1 MGCRTPAAGLMAALS
16 LWEHPHMSFAVLFV
30 CTGNICRS
38 PAAERLF
45 RARSTAEVLLE
56 VTSAGTSGLAG
67 YPIDGPTTRALQEL
81 GIDPDGH
88 RARRMDGEMLR
99 ASDLI
104 LTAAVEHRSEVL
116 HTEPS
121 LLAKTFTLR
130 EFARLAWEAPE
141 ARPVGVPTDEGLRAR
156 VAAVARQRAWTRR
169 ARPGEYDI
177 ADPYGKSLK
186 VARATVAQISQRV
199 DIAVTELGLSQ

>member
-1 MGCRTPAAGLMAALS
+1 
-16 LWEHPHMSFAVLFV
+16 MSFAVLFV

-45 RARSTAEVLLE
+45 RARSMPEVLLE
-56 VTSAGTSGLAG
+56 VTSAGTSGLTG
-67 YPIDGPTTRALQEL
+67 HPIDGPTARALLEL

-88 RARRMDGEMLR
+88 RARRMDRDMLR
-99 ASDLI
+99 SSDLV
-104 LTAAVEHRSEVL
+104 LTADIEHRSEVL

-121 LLAKTFTLR
+121 MLAKTFTLR

-141 ARPVGVPTDEGLRAR
+141 AKPVGVPTDEGLRVR
-156 VAAVARQRAWTRR
+156 VAAIARQRGLTRR

-177 ADPYGKSLK
+177 ADPYGKSLEI
-186 VARATVAQISQRV
+186 ARAAVAQISQRV
-199 DIAVTELGLSQ
+199 DIAVKELGLRRTD

>member
-1 MGCRTPAAGLMAALS
+1 MAAFS
-16 LWEHPHMSFAVLFV
+16 LWEHPDMSFAVLFV

-45 RARSTAEVLLE
+45 RARSMPEVLLE
-56 VTSAGTSGLAG
+56 VTSAGTSGLTG
-67 YPIDGPTTRALQEL
+67 HPIDGPTARALLEL

-88 RARRMDGEMLR
+88 RARRMDRDMLR
-99 ASDLI
+99 SSDLV
-104 LTAAVEHRSEVL
+104 LTADIEHRSEVL

-121 LLAKTFTLR
+121 MLAKTFTLR

-141 ARPVGVPTDEGLRAR
+141 AKPVGVPTDEGLRVR
-156 VAAVARQRAWTRR
+156 VAAIARQRGLTRR

-177 ADPYGKSLK
+177 ADPYGKPLE
-186 VARATVAQISQRV
+186 VARAIVAQISLRV
-199 DIAVTELGLSQ
+199 DIAVRELGLSRTGDPQIGG